1 MEIILAVIVVMVAAC
16 WFIMKNM
23 EKGNRRFVTIAVV
36 EHIIFIL
43 VLALAIYT
51 KPVSAPIDTLTK
63 VEFITTPERQK
74 QKSEVEIP
82 VSMPPIRQVE
92 PSQELP
98 SIHSTNIQ
106 NYLESAQSTG
116 GLPDLPNTRAS
127 IQNPNRLSLGA
138 ISPRGHHETE
148 GQDELDALVKAK
160 PIAPQEGHSGHSERR
175 GLPDSDARKPLIG
188 ERGEHLTGRLA
199 PGRLSNTQ
207 TNRITKGTPGIN
219 IGGEVEGRN
228 YQIPGALQEKGQGGV
243 VKLSFKVRPDGT
255 VFNVQPRP
263 GTTVGEV
270 RLKEKAIQYV
280 KKIRFSSLPKNVR
293 QVVQSGTI
301 TINFTVKTK

>member
-1 MEIILAVIVVMVAAC
+1 MGIIFGVIVVMSAAC

-23 EKGNRRFVTIAVV
+23 EKGNRRFVAIAVV
-36 EHIIFIL
+36 EHIIFTL

-51 KPVSAPIDTLTK
+51 KPASAPIDTPMK
-63 VEFITTPERQK
+63 VTIDYDYIITPERQK
-74 QKSEVEIP
+74 QKPKLAQP
-82 VSMPPIRQVE
+82 VSRQVE
-92 PSQELP
+92 PSHELP

-106 NYLESAQSTG
+106 DYLESTQSTG

-138 ISPRGHHETE
+138 ISPRGHHQTD
-148 GQDELDALVKAK
+148 GQDELDAIVRAK
-160 PIAPQEGHSGHSERR
+160 PIAPQEGYTSHSERR
-175 GLPDSDARKPLIG
+175 GLPNSDARKPLIG
-188 ERGEHLTGRLA
+188 ERGQHLTGRLA
-199 PGRLSNTQ
+199 PGRLSDAQ

-228 YQIPGALQEKGQGGV
+228 YRLPGELQEKGQGGV

-280 KKIRFSSLPKNVR
+280 KKMRFSSLPRNVR

-301 TINFTVKTK
+301 TINFTVKAK

>member
-1 MEIILAVIVVMVAAC
+1 MGIIFGVIVVMSAAC

-23 EKGNRRFVTIAVV
+23 EKGNRRFVAIAVV
-36 EHIIFIL
+36 EHIIFTL

-51 KPVSAPIDTLTK
+51 KPASAPIDTPMK
-63 VEFITTPERQK
+63 VTIEIIPRQK
-74 QKSEVEIP
+74 EKPELEIP

-92 PSQELP
+92 PSHELP

-106 NYLESAQSTG
+106 DYLESTQSTG

-138 ISPRGHHETE
+138 ISPRGHHQTD
-148 GQDELDALVKAK
+148 GQDELDALVRAK
-160 PIAPQEGHSGHSERR
+160 PITPQEGYTSHSERR
-175 GLPDSDARKPLIG
+175 GLPNSDARKPLIG
-188 ERGEHLTGRLA
+188 ERGQHLTGRLA
-199 PGRLSNTQ
+199 PGRLSDAQ

-219 IGGEVEGRN
+219 IGGEVKGRN
-228 YQIPGALQEKGQGGV
+228 YRLPGELQEKGQGGV

-280 KKIRFSSLPKNVR
+280 KKMRFSSLPRNVR

-301 TINFTVKTK
+301 TINFTVKVK